1 MTGEDTGTIR
11 SDQDDVENNKIT
23 AIAIINAS
31 LEDEGLLKMR
41 TNMDNLDLFQ
51 SFINYCLIHFTT
63 SINWRYKACNTIVSD
78 IFTETDEALCILLL
92 ENNAGDYKRAFD
104 EQRRIN
110 RKEAKPRYTKV
121 HSVNKKF
128 QGWDKKGIKRFNVI
142 VKAVKECRELE
153 VSKEMEMKLKSRYVT
168 ICGRDGDE
176 DESDGEDSDSDD
188 NDVVDEHAYDG
199 FAGMSGITNVT
210 AL

>member
-1 MTGEDTGTIR
+1 MAI
-11 SDQDDVENNKIT
+11 NNAT
-23 AIAIINAS
+23 
-31 LEDEGLLKMR
+31 LEEEGLLKLR

-51 SFINYCLIHFTT
+51 SFVNYCLIHFTT
-63 SINWRYKACNTIVSD
+63 SMNWRYKACNTCISG
-78 IFTETDEALCILLL
+78 ILTEMDEALCILLL
-92 ENNAGDYKRAFD
+92 ENNAGDYKKTFD
-104 EQRRIN
+104 EQKRIN

-168 ICGRDGDE
+168 ICGRDGD
-176 DESDGEDSDSDD
+176 DEDSDSDV
-188 NDVVDEHAYDG
+188 NDVVDEDAYDG
-199 FAGMSGITNVT
+199 FAEMSGRTNVT
-210 AL
+210 EF